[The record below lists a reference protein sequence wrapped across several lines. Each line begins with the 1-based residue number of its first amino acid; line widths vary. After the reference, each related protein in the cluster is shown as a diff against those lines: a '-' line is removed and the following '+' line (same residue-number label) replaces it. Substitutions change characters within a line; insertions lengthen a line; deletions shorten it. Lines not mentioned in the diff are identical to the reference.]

1 MKIAFVAA
9 ANSPHTI
16 KWVNAMVKKKHEV
29 AVFSLPDHKDE
40 QGEISDKATVTY
52 LPLYA
57 VQKGFA
63 KNAAGLRQLIEAGG
77 FDAVNAIGAST
88 YGFMAAKAKL
98 PNLLLTLS
106 GLDVYY
112 DVTLGKKGAVKKAL
126 KHAQAVCAA
135 AANMQTRIAE
145 LFKMHK
151 QFFVAPFGVD
161 LKKFIKKD
169 VEKEGVCFGSTKM
182 LESVNGVDLV
192 IKAFANFK
200 KDYDGKAALKIAG
213 TGTEEP
219 ALKTLAQSLGVADD
233 VEFLGYVP
241 NKDVP
246 ALLNQVDVL
255 LQMSHYESFGVGAVE
270 AMACEVPVIASDTIG
285 ASEYILNGV
294 TGYLVK
300 SGNISACAD
309 RMRDL
314 VRDEAGRA
322 RMGQKARTDVEEL
335 YSIDKC
341 ADKYEAALEA
351 VK

>member
-16 KWVNAMVKKKHEV
+16 KWVNAMVEKGHE
-29 AVFSLPDHKDE
+29 ATVFSLPDHKDE
-40 QGEISDKATVTY
+40 HGELSDKVTVTY
-52 LPLYA
+52 LPLYI
-57 VQKGFA
+57 VQKGVA
-63 KNAAGLRQLIEAGG
+63 KNAAGLKQLVAAGG
-77 FDAVNAIGAST
+77 FDVVNAIGAST

-98 PNLLLTLS
+98 PNVLLTLS

-112 DVTLGKKGAVKKAL
+112 DVTTGKKGYVKKAVNY
-126 KHAQAVCAA
+126 AQAVCAA

-145 LFKMHK
+145 LFKLHK

-161 LKKFIKKD
+161 LKKFSKQA

-192 IKAFANFK
+192 IKAFASFK
-200 KDYDGKAALKIAG
+200 KDYESKAVLRIAG

-219 ALKTLAQSLGVADD
+219 SLKTLAQSLGVADE
-233 VEFLGYVP
+233 VEFLGYIP
-241 NKDVP
+241 NKDMP
-246 ALLNQVDVL
+246 AFLNKTDVL
-255 LQMSHYESFGVGAVE
+255 LQMSHYESFGVGAIE
-270 AMACEVPVIASDTIG
+270 AMACEVPVVASDTIG

-300 SGNISACAD
+300 GGNVNACAD

-314 VRDEAGRA
+314 ANDEAGRE
-322 RMGQKARTDVEEL
+322 RMGKKARTDVEEL
-335 YSIDKC
+335 YGIGKC
-341 ADKYEAALEA
+341 ADKYEAALQA